1 MKIKNL
7 YIEESILGDTSAKKI
22 EQKFKFENKIICKNY
37 KEVFN
42 PKNQNFR
49 IQKETISVILAKK
62 NNNLI
67 LRAPK
72 NFSIGI
78 PNNFYFSH
86 MLNCIYD
93 CNYCFLQGMFNSAYF
108 VIFINFE
115 DFNSEIK
122 RILSTS
128 NQKTC
133 FFSGYDCDS
142 LAVDKITGFIDFF
155 VKKFK
160 KYENGILEIR
170 SKSTKID
177 SLLKFSPSTNIIPAF
192 SLNSEKTIAIHERNT
207 PKLQNRLNAIKKLQ
221 NHGWN
226 IGIRLDPF
234 IWSESKDLLPFFF
247 IKIFKNLIL
256 NKIHSVTI
264 GNFRMT
270 NSYLKK
276 MSKINSKDPFIL
288 QQFILQNFKNDLK
301 EKQLFELEK
310 IKKSVAKF
318 VCESKI
324 FIN

>member
-1 MKIKNL
+1 
-7 YIEESILGDTSAKKI
+7 
-22 EQKFKFENKIICKNY
+22 
-37 KEVFN
+37 
-42 PKNQNFR
+42 
-49 IQKETISVILAKK
+49 
-62 NNNLI
+62 
-67 LRAPK
+67 
-72 NFSIGI
+72 
-78 PNNFYFSH
+78 

-207 PKLQNRLNAIKKLQ
+207 PKLQNRLNA
-221 NHGWN
+221 
-226 IGIRLDPF
+226 F
-234 IWSESKDLLPFFF
+234 ILLP
-247 IKIFKNLIL
+247 LEIL
-256 NKIHSVTI
+256 
-264 GNFRMT
+264 
-270 NSYLKK
+270 
-276 MSKINSKDPFIL
+276 
-288 QQFILQNFKNDLK
+288 
-301 EKQLFELEK
+301 E
-310 IKKSVAKF
+310 
-318 VCESKI
+318 
-324 FIN
+324 

>member
-1 MKIKNL
+1 MRSL
-7 YIEESILGDTSAKKI
+7 FLGDTSAKKI

-207 PKLQNRLNAIKKLQ
+207 PKLQNRLNAIKNFKIMVGILALDLIHLFGQ
-221 NHGWN
+221 NPR
-226 IGIRLDPF
+226 IFYLF
-234 IWSESKDLLPFFF
+234 FSSK
-247 IKIFKNLIL
+247 
-256 NKIHSVTI
+256 
-264 GNFRMT
+264 
-270 NSYLKK
+270 YLK
-276 MSKINSKDPFIL
+276 I
-288 QQFILQNFKNDLK
+288 
-301 EKQLFELEK
+301 
-310 IKKSVAKF
+310 
-318 VCESKI
+318 
-324 FIN
+324 